1 MLQIQSFIQSLGLD
15 NVPPAK
21 ETAIEKNKMK
31 KEAIQGL
38 QEAKAAVDEGAELH
52 VPNEVDKKKR
62 RKENAVAEASVSGG
76 GDSGEPLMDEGVNR
90 QLHHL
95 SVKSYKKL
103 LVSMDNEEMWYDQV
117 NYMYMHGFI
126 QKIFGGGGGLVYVL
140 CYLKWQWI
148 EVGLVTS
155 FLPLLIKSIS
165 TILFSLVTPLIY
177 AGPEQWSSIP
187 CDC

>member
-21 ETAIEKNKMK
+21 ETAIEKNKVK

-38 QEAKAAVDEGAELH
+38 QEAKATVDEGAELH

-62 RKENAVAEASVSGG
+62 RKENALAEASVSDGG
-76 GDSGEPLMDEGVNR
+76 GGSGEPQMDEGVNR

-117 NYMYMHGFI
+117 NYMYMHGSI
-126 QKIFGGGGGLVYVL
+126 QKIFGRGGGV
-140 CYLKWQWI
+140 
-148 EVGLVTS
+148 
-155 FLPLLIKSIS
+155 
-165 TILFSLVTPLIY
+165 
-177 AGPEQWSSIP
+177 
-187 CDC
+187 